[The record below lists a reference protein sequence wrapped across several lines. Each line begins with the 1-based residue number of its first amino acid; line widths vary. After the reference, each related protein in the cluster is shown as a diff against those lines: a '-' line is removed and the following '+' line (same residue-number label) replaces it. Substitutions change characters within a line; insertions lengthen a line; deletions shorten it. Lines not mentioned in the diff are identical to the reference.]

1 MVVEIYC
8 QFLKLPVFQLNAI
21 VDLLPNLLL
30 YYINQQLANAA
41 AGGGV
46 ISQCTCMLTYVQL
59 HQKLN
64 TCTVIA
70 KKVKVLFSSNRGQK
84 SNTDT
89 MQPDTTLL
97 TLDPLPCFW
106 MTTPCTHTGWA
117 CRWNVSTNWSSQTDG
132 GGHTILLISTFS
144 KKYPSSFGWK
154 SDCLLGLFWWM
165 FRH

>member
-46 ISQCTCMLTYVQL
+46 ISQCMCMLTYVQL

-106 MTTPCTHTGWA
+106 MTTPCTHTG
-117 CRWNVSTNWSSQTDG
+117 
-132 GGHTILLISTFS
+132 
-144 KKYPSSFGWK
+144 
-154 SDCLLGLFWWM
+154 
-165 FRH
+165 